1 MKKREAKR
9 QMRFAGAVAVLALIT
24 GVILSTLLFFSY
36 ADAEGGKPAA
46 TLEGSELLSDLMEKT
61 THFVVVKHKQ
71 LGASHYAYT
80 DALAETNG
88 DPAPHSEYVFNP
100 GSQLVLL
107 TLSENEDGS
116 VSTYEQELL
125 NSRRGVIRD
134 PDVNPEGTK
143 ILFSHKTTD
152 SDDYHLYEM
161 DIATKNVTQLTFGS
175 GHSDIEPKY
184 LANGNIVFNSN
195 RDVQTVDCWYTPV
208 CNLYILY
215 RESGS
220 TVRVGYDQVHT
231 TYPTVTS
238 DGRILYTRWDYN
250 DRTQMY
256 VQSLFQ
262 MFQDGTN
269 QTEVYGNGS
278 NFPTTLLHTRE
289 VPGETG
295 VYLSIASGHHM
306 YQYGKP
312 VLVDTSKGRN
322 DDAAVTFLFP
332 DQYTREKPDNVDTGH
347 YASEGKIYK
356 YPYALNSDE
365 YLISTAK
372 KYDGVKT
379 AFDICLMNRKGE
391 SVTLVKG
398 STALPASQIV
408 PIMGTKLFNR
418 PSAVNYASST
428 GTYYV
433 ANVYDGEGMKGVEKG
448 SAKYLRV
455 VELVYRQA
463 AIGATIGS
471 GTGSSD
477 PYSPIATG
485 NGAWDVKAV
494 LGVVPIEEDGSA
506 LFRVPADTPV
516 YFQILDDKGDMIQS
530 MRSWTTLM
538 PGETFSC
545 VGCHEEKNQVPPA
558 SAGVTLAMQKGVQ
571 DLQKDLWMEENEEYA
586 AFDPYEDKAI
596 GFSYLRQVQTI
607 FNESCVSCHSNTD
620 AALTKIKAG
629 DMTNAEASIRA
640 AGELIPAGAVW
651 SCTSEASDSR
661 SVRLPI
667 GKLPVD
673 AKRCEYR
680 VERGT
685 SDAGKEL
692 QGDPV
697 RRGGMSFPV
706 YRTVFR
712 QYDHFGERKGGCKQF
727 LRRNYRDR
735 HFCRSRAVSGRG

>member
-1 MKKREAKR
+1 MQRRICCVAEAERRKSYEEKRSETAD
-9 QMRFAGAVAVLALIT
+9 AVCRRGRSACAYY

-322 DDAAVTFLFP
+322 DDAAVTLPFP
-332 DQYTREKPDNVDTGH
+332 RSV
-347 YASEGKIYK
+347 YAGEARQCGYR
-356 YPYALNSDE
+356 ALCE
-365 YLISTAK
+365 R
-372 KYDGVKT
+372 G
-379 AFDICLMNRKGE
+379 
-391 SVTLVKG
+391 
-398 STALPASQIV
+398 
-408 PIMGTKLFNR
+408 
-418 PSAVNYASST
+418 
-428 GTYYV
+428 
-433 ANVYDGEGMKGVEKG
+433 
-448 SAKYLRV
+448 
-455 VELVYRQA
+455 
-463 AIGATIGS
+463 
-471 GTGSSD
+471 
-477 PYSPIATG
+477 
-485 NGAWDVKAV
+485 
-494 LGVVPIEEDGSA
+494 
-506 LFRVPADTPV
+506 
-516 YFQILDDKGDMIQS
+516 
-530 MRSWTTLM
+530 
-538 PGETFSC
+538 
-545 VGCHEEKNQVPPA
+545 
-558 SAGVTLAMQKGVQ
+558 
-571 DLQKDLWMEENEEYA
+571 KDL
-586 AFDPYEDKAI
+586 
-596 GFSYLRQVQTI
+596 
-607 FNESCVSCHSNTD
+607 
-620 AALTKIKAG
+620 
-629 DMTNAEASIRA
+629 
-640 AGELIPAGAVW
+640 
-651 SCTSEASDSR
+651 
-661 SVRLPI
+661 
-667 GKLPVD
+667 
-673 AKRCEYR
+673 
-680 VERGT
+680 
-685 SDAGKEL
+685 
-692 QGDPV
+692 
-697 RRGGMSFPV
+697 
-706 YRTVFR
+706 
-712 QYDHFGERKGGCKQF
+712 
-727 LRRNYRDR
+727 
-735 HFCRSRAVSGRG
+735 